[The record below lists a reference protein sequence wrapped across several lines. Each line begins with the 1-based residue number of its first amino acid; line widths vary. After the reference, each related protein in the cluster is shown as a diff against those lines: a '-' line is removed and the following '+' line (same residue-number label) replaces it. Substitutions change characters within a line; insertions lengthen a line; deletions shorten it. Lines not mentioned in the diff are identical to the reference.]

1 MVFPLPGDLCWSFR
15 PETSKPPEPS
25 GLGTLPTLQS
35 PPALGTLPALTLW
48 GTPSPGDTAHPV
60 PSPQSP
66 SGPVP
71 ILCPHLMVWLMMMG
85 SGCCRSPASFMGISE
100 KRMRTQLKIW
110 GASRAFGTHG
120 RVCPHLCSQV
130 GHPQAGGTSQSPGKG
145 HNQSLEGL
153 WRVGRGFSQLN
164 EVGICRYL
172 AEVAVAVDELLLMAV
187 LQFVVFDV
195 EPQGL
200 HDAGPG
206 LGVHPQQPGQPWV
219 QLVLGGLWGQPGSA
233 VMEKPSQNKAQPLT
247 HPRPVHCMPAAPG
260 TAEGMGTPPLSG
272 QPVPVFNSLSM
283 KKFLLLPKE
292 EALGSAHSPLCHS
305 SFMPR
310 APCAP
315 FDPYIP
321 QTLIQGPVP
330 VYNSLFME
338 KFLLAAQRRR
348 GEGVVKSGPWE
359 FPTAP
364 VSLQVHAQS
373 SPCSFQSLHP

>member
-1 MVFPLPGDLCWSFR
+1 MPQEPSNMMSFPLPGDLCWSFR
-15 PETSKPPEPS
+15 PDTSKPPKPS
-25 GLGTLPTLQS
+25 GLGTLPSPVPTPLRAPHQSWGHRTSPHPIKPPGTHPLPTLQS
-35 PPALGTLPALTLW
+35 PPSPGDTAQPAAHPTEA
-48 GTPSPGDTAHPV
+48 PSPGNTAHPV

-66 SGPVP
+66 SGAVP

-120 RVCPHLCSQV
+120 RVPPHLCSQV

-164 EVGICRYL
+164 EVGMCRYL

-206 LGVHPQQPGQPWV
+206 LGVHPQQPSQPWV

-233 VMEKPSQNKAQPLT
+233 VMEKPSQNKAQL
-247 HPRPVHCMPAAPG
+247 
-260 TAEGMGTPPLSG
+260 
-272 QPVPVFNSLSM
+272 
-283 KKFLLLPKE
+283 
-292 EALGSAHSPLCHS
+292 
-305 SFMPR
+305 
-310 APCAP
+310 
-315 FDPYIP
+315 
-321 QTLIQGPVP
+321 
-330 VYNSLFME
+330 
-338 KFLLAAQRRR
+338 
-348 GEGVVKSGPWE
+348 
-359 FPTAP
+359 
-364 VSLQVHAQS
+364 
-373 SPCSFQSLHP
+373 